1 MTHRHTKRCRH
12 SARKSGGKHH
22 HTKRCRHA
30 TGRRHHHTKNCMHT
44 RRGRN
49 MRMKGGIS
57 DYPPS
62 STYPLGVKEPV
73 SNFDF
78 NAASYGS
85 SVIPTSQPAAFPFG
99 ENSMTGASISG
110 ASMTG
115 ASISGASMTGGK
127 RHRHSRRHRSR
138 RHRSRKHRG
147 GMGYSFLPSGSDLNA
162 KDSYLAN
169 VAPYS
174 VYNE

>member
-1 MTHRHTKRCRH
+1 MTHRHTKSCKH
-12 SARKSGGKHH
+12 SGRKHTRKSGGKHH

-44 RRGRN
+44 KRN

-85 SVIPTSQPAAFPFG
+85 SMIPTSQPAAFPFG
-99 ENSMTGASISG
+99 E

-115 ASISGASMTGGK
+115 ASISEASMTGASMTGGK
-127 RHRHSRRHRSR
+127 RRRHRST
-138 RHRSRKHRG
+138 RHRSTRKHSRKHRG

>member
-1 MTHRHTKRCRH
+1 MTHRHTKSCKH
-12 SARKSGGKHH
+12 SGRKHTRKSGGKHH
-22 HTKRCRHA
+22 HTKRC
-30 TGRRHHHTKNCMHT
+30 KHT
-44 RRGRN
+44 RGRKRN
-49 MRMKGGIS
+49 IRMKGGNS
-57 DYPPS
+57 VYPPS

-78 NAASYGS
+78 NAASYGNN
-85 SVIPTSQPAAFPFG
+85 VISTSNPSAFPFG
-99 ENSMTGASISG
+99 AN
-110 ASMTG
+110 
-115 ASISGASMTGGK
+115 SMTGGK
-127 RHRHSRRHRSR
+127 RRRSRRHRSR
-138 RHRSRKHRG
+138 RHRSRRHRG

>member
-1 MTHRHTKRCRH
+1 MTHRHTKSCKH
-12 SARKSGGKHH
+12 TRKSGGKHH
-22 HTKRCRHA
+22 HTKKCRH
-30 TGRRHHHTKNCMHT
+30 TSGGKRRHHHTKNCKHT
-44 RRGRN
+44 RRGR

-57 DYPPS
+57 DYSHS
-62 STYPLGVKEPV
+62 STYYPLGVKEPV

-99 ENSMTGASISG
+99 ENSMTG

>member
-1 MTHRHTKRCRH
+1 MTHRHTKSCKH
-12 SARKSGGKHH
+12 SGRKHTRKSGGKHH

-85 SVIPTSQPAAFPFG
+85 SMIPTSQPAAFPFG
-99 ENSMTGASISG
+99 E
-110 ASMTG
+110 
-115 ASISGASMTGGK
+115 ASMTGGK
-127 RHRHSRRHRSR
+127 RRRHSRRHRSR

>member
-99 ENSMTGASISG
+99 ENSMTGAS
-110 ASMTG
+110 
-115 ASISGASMTGGK
+115 MTGGK

>member
-1 MTHRHTKRCRH
+1 MTHRHTKSCKH
-12 SARKSGGKHH
+12 TRKSGGKHH

-30 TGRRHHHTKNCMHT
+30 TGRKHHHTKNCMHT
-44 RRGRN
+44 RRS

-78 NAASYGS
+78 NASSYGS

-99 ENSMTGASISG
+99 ENSMSPTSISD
-110 ASMTG
+110 SN
-115 ASISGASMTGGK
+115 SLTGG
-127 RHRHSRRHRSR
+127 RRSRRYSRRHRSR
-138 RHRSRKHRG
+138 RHRG
-147 GMGYSFLPSGSDLNA
+147 GMGYSFLPPGSELTA

-169 VAPYS
+169 VTPYS

>member
-1 MTHRHTKRCRH
+1 MTHRHTKSCKH
-12 SARKSGGKHH
+12 TRKSGGKHH

-30 TGRRHHHTKNCMHT
+30 TGRKHHHTKNCKHT
-44 RRGRN
+44 RRGRS
-49 MRMKGGIS
+49 MRMKGGNS
-57 DYPPS
+57 D
-62 STYPLGVKEPV
+62 YPLGVKLPV

-85 SVIPTSQPAAFPFG
+85 SVIPTSNPVAFPFG
-99 ENSMTGASISG
+99 ENSMSG
-110 ASMTG
+110 ASM
-115 ASISGASMTGGK
+115 SGASMTGGK
-127 RHRHSRRHRSR
+127 RRRRHRSR
-138 RHRSRKHRG
+138 KHRSRKHRG
-147 GMGYSFLPSGSDLNA
+147 GMGYSFLPSGSELTA

>member
-1 MTHRHTKRCRH
+1 MTHRHTKSCKH
-12 SARKSGGKHH
+12 TRKSGGKHH

-30 TGRRHHHTKNCMHT
+30 TGRIHHHTKNCRHT
-44 RRGRN
+44 RRGRS

-85 SVIPTSQPAAFPFG
+85 STIPTSNPVAFPFG
-99 ENSMTGASISG
+99 ENSMSGASIS
-110 ASMTG
+110 G
-115 ASISGASMTGGK
+115 ASISGASMTGG
-127 RHRHSRRHRSR
+127 RRRRRHSRRHRST

-147 GMGYSFLPSGSDLNA
+147 GMGYSFLPPGSELTA

-169 VAPYS
+169 VTPYS

>member
-1 MTHRHTKRCRH
+1 MTHRHTKSCKH
-12 SARKSGGKHH
+12 TRKSGGKHH

-30 TGRRHHHTKNCMHT
+30 TGRKHHHTKNCKHT
-44 RRGRN
+44 RGRKHTKGRN
-49 MRMKGGIS
+49 HTKGRKHTRKMKGGNS
-57 DYPPS
+57 E
-62 STYPLGVKEPV
+62 YPLGVKLPV

-85 SVIPTSQPAAFPFG
+85 SVIPTSNPVAFPFG
-99 ENSMTGASISG
+99 ENSMSG
-110 ASMTG
+110 ASM
-115 ASISGASMTGGK
+115 SGGK
-127 RHRHSRRHRSR
+127 RRR